1 MIGTA
6 GAGKVAL
13 ADESPLDPAA
23 CPMAAF
29 KLVAV
34 MNGPVRSDL
43 LLRGLPGKVDQ
54 IQIVLILRCRV
65 SPSVTH
71 PRRGVK
77 AA

>member
-1 MIGTA
+1 MLGTV
-6 GAGKVAL
+6 GAGEVAL

-43 LLRGLPGKVDQ
+43 LLRGLPGKAD
-54 IQIVLILRCRV
+54 LILRCRV